1 MREGWIKRVSG
12 GRVNREGEWWKGGL
26 RGCVSEGWIERVS
39 GGRVD

>member
-1 MREGWIKRVSG
+1 MDRD
-12 GRVNREGEWWKGGL
+12 GEWWKGGL